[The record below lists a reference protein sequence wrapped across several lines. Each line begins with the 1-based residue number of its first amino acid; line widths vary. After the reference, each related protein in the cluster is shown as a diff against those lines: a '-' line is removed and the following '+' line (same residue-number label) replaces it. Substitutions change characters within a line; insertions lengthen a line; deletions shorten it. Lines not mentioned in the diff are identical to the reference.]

1 MEQAAPDKM
10 KVAELRA
17 ALQER
22 GLDTKGTKP
31 VLVAR
36 LQEAFDAEKPAA
48 EEEVPATTAAAA
60 ADEKMET
67 EAAAAEEP
75 AKAESMETGE
85 GKTEE
90 TPAEGK
96 PSEKKTEANNKVEE
110 KKEDEKGTKRKADEE
125 PPFEVK
131 ENEPEI
137 PEALVCL
144 DWYNS
149 DLNLR
154 ITDNYM
160 TGIPFSRDG
169 WGYCY
174 AGARATYGFNSGKVW
189 FEVKYLDNL
198 DVKVEKDAVTFDLRV
213 GWSSNKGSLMLGEDD
228 KP

>member
-1 MEQAAPDKM
+1 MPA
-10 KVAELRA
+10 
-17 ALQER
+17 
-22 GLDTKGTKP
+22 T
-31 VLVAR
+31 
-36 LQEAFDAEKPAA
+36 AA
-48 EEEVPATTAAAA
+48 E
-60 ADEKMET
+60 EKMET
-67 EAAAAEEP
+67 EAVAAEET
-75 AKAESMETGE
+75 AKAETMETGE
-85 GKTEE
+85 AAAKTEE

-96 PSEKKTEANNKVEE
+96 PAENKTEAKVE
-110 KKEDEKGTKRKADEE
+110 KKEEEKGTKRKADEE

-213 GWSSNKGSLMLGEDD
+213 GWSQHNSIPNH
-228 KP
+228 P